1 MSSQPFFELEKTCPV
16 CQKKFKITRVRS
28 SACVVMR
35 RDTDFYVKYK
45 DINPTYYSIWV
56 CPHCHYAALDKKF
69 SGPLSD
75 GEKKRLSKTLALLH
89 REEPDLSGIRDADK
103 ALRAVELALQTA
115 QIIRASHAS
124 LASLYLMG
132 AWFARDKGD
141 KELEQK
147 YLEQARDHYTF
158 SYERETLREK
168 ISDVRLMYIIGEL
181 NRRTGRLREAINWF
195 SRVVRHPE
203 IKREP
208 EIERLARD
216 QWELAREELHRGT
229 EIAADSPASSE
240 EEEKEKAPA
249 ATGEKTETGIPFSEP
264 ASRRTKT
271 AYSFTLYRDQVEW
284 LQKLSENSAGISRD
298 AVLRALLDAVKETA
312 GPELMVKKAA
322 SENEFKELIS
332 TVLKHSANS

>member
-1 MSSQPFFELEKTCPV
+1 MSSQPFFEQEKTCPV

-28 SACVVMR
+28 SACVVIH

-45 DINPTYYSIWV
+45 DINPNYYSIWV

-216 QWELAREELHRGT
+216 QWDLAREELHRCT
-229 EIAADSPASSE
+229 ASSTDSPVPA

-249 ATGEKTETGIPFSEP
+249 ATGEKTEAGIPFSEP

-271 AYSFTLYRDQVEW
+271 SYSFTLYRDQVEW
-284 LQKLSENSAGISRD
+284 LQKLSENNAGIGRD

-312 GPELMVKKAA
+312 GPELMAKKAA

-332 TVLKHSANS
+332 TVLKHNANS